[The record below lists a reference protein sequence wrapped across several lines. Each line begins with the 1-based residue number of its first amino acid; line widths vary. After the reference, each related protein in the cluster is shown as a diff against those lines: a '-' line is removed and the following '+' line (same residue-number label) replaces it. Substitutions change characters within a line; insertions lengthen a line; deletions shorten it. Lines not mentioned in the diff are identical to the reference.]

1 MHAISSLAASL
12 TLFTS
17 PGHLIAWEKAHAT
30 VLKLKSQYEDACR
43 LADQA
48 EDEYNFS
55 RSAPAPS
62 HTPASPLSAPTPLAL
77 PPIKEDKGKGKE
89 LPRPPPPVQE
99 QRKPLDDD
107 DRSLDG
113 IDDDDDDAV
122 IPRSGLVGGAGSI
135 TSALGRAMT
144 TIRRKPIAPA
154 TVEGDSQQTS
164 NAQAGFTADPAVGK
178 AVDWGKTT

>member
-1 MHAISSLAASL
+1 MVSS
-12 TLFTS
+12 T
-17 PGHLIAWEKAHAT
+17 GHLIAWEKAHST

-55 RSAPAPS
+55 RSSPAVTQPS
-62 HTPASPLSAPTPLAL
+62 PVAHTPLDL
-77 PPIKEDKGKGKE
+77 PPTKEEKGKGKE
-89 LPRPPPPVQE
+89 LPSSPPSVPE
-99 QRKPLDDD
+99 KKLDDD
-107 DRSLDG
+107 DERSLDG
-113 IDDDDDDAV
+113 IDDDIDDDTV

-144 TIRRKPIAPA
+144 TIRRKPLSPVAAPPA
-154 TVEGDSQQTS
+154 EGESTPPGGL
-164 NAQAGFTADPAVGK
+164 AADPTVGK